1 MQAVENYKSGKD
13 AEALSMFKDSIET
26 AEKHGTPKELLRK
39 FIMNYQIVLK
49 ALGKSDTM
57 AETDKKLKELD

>member
-1 MQAVENYKSGKD
+1 
-13 AEALSMFKDSIET
+13 MFKDSIET